1 MRIIVKTRSS
11 SADSETSSAKK
22 SVNDHLKETTF
33 QKPPPKLQE
42 EEQRSLMQILSQTPF
57 QNNNNNNNEKLL
69 VNGGHSDLDN
79 EMRPKIRD
87 QDKRKSQPNLS
98 NVMDLIYTKR
108 PSNDLKKMEMEQV
121 VKKLHESLGD
131 DVGCGTPERVQSR
144 QSRRRNEES
153 REMPILDECG
163 EGGYGGGRQLLMTGQ
178 KVKRYNARPKA
189 TVELMDLLPRQVKRY
204 NARPKAT
211 VELMDLL
218 PRQSN
223 IPVWALFLI
232 RERKRN
238 CKVFA
243 AS

>member
-11 SADSETSSAKK
+11 SADSVTNSAK
-22 SVNDHLKETTF
+22 SVNLKETF
-33 QKPPPKLQE
+33 QKPKLQE
-42 EEQRSLMQILSQTPF
+42 ERSLMQMLSQTPF
-57 QNNNNNNNEKLL
+57 QNNNEKL
-69 VNGGHSDLDN
+69 VNGHSDLDN

-153 REMPILDECG
+153 KEMPILDECG
-163 EGGYGGGRQLLMTGQ
+163 EGGYGGRQLLMTGQ
-178 KVKRYNARPKA
+178 KVKRYNARPK
-189 TVELMDLLPRQVKRY
+189 T
-204 NARPKAT
+204 T